1 MNNNKGLI
9 HFLVCEEH
17 VGVVGEPER
26 CPEQAGDHFEHL
38 HAWGGIL
45 GRSQGR
51 GGLLGRDLGRGGL
64 GLLVAGRGGV
74 GAARGWRG

>member
-1 MNNNKGLI
+1 MVYIYFDLTIMNNNKGLI

-26 CPEQAGDHFEHL
+26 GPEQAGDHFEHL
-38 HAWGGIL
+38 HA
-45 GRSQGR
+45 R
-51 GGLLGRDLGRGGL
+51 GGLLGRDLGRGAL

-74 GAARGWRG
+74 GATRG